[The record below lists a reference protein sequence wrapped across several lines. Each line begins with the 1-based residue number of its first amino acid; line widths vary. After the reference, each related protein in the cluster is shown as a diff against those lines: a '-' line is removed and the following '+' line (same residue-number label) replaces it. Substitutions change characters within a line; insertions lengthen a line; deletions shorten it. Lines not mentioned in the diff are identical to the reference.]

1 MSRAITS
8 LTKKDPTQEVIGTMK
23 ESYLGPKPD
32 YTCRTELLEKWHNME
47 IDPKALIEV
56 FMEIYPV
63 MVEQLTLQLTR
74 LSNILP

>member
-32 YTCRTELLEKWHNME
+32 YTCRTDLLEK
-47 IDPKALIEV
+47 
-56 FMEIYPV
+56 
-63 MVEQLTLQLTR
+63 
-74 LSNILP
+74 